1 MPDEV
6 FRSAGIGVPGEETV
20 PIKAAPEAAEAPAVA
35 PVAVADV
42 APKAQA
48 HTGTTSAPTESS
60 APTVREQAIVA
71 KAAASVLAVAEIEQR
86 NAALQAMSDELVA
99 NEEAILAANAED
111 IEAARAGGTAESLID
126 RLMLSPER
134 LAGCRQAL
142 AELIAFSDVLGE
154 ITEGRTITQGIR
166 MKQIRVPL
174 GVVGMIY
181 EARPNVTIDAA
192 SIAIKTGN
200 AILLRGGKIA
210 QRTND
215 VLVEVLKKALVS
227 VDLPAD
233 ALQNLDA
240 TSRESGNE
248 LMGLHGLV
256 DVLIPRGGAGLIRTV
271 VENSKVPV
279 IETGTGNCHVYLHES
294 ADPKMAHDIVM
305 NAKTQRPSVCNAA
318 ESLLVD
324 VQAADALL
332 PEIARDL
339 EAAGVTLV
347 CDDEALEI
355 TTSAGVS
362 PEKLRPATEEDWGTE
377 YLDLVISIKIVSGV
391 EEAIAHINKYGSSH
405 SEAIVTDD
413 YAAAQKFTA
422 GVDAAAV
429 YVNASTRFCDGGIFG
444 LGAEIGISTQKLHA
458 RGPMGT
464 KALTSTKYILEGN
477 GQVRN

>member
-1 MPDEV
+1 MSSNI
-6 FRSAGIGVPGEETV
+6 SASTDASS
-20 PIKAAPEAAEAPAVA
+20 AANAAGAVRRQAQAAKDCTGTLAEA
-35 PVAVADV
+35 
-42 APKAQA
+42 
-48 HTGTTSAPTESS
+48 S
-60 APTVREQAIVA
+60 
-71 KAAASVLAVAEIEQR
+71 IEQR
-86 NAALQAMSDELVA
+86 NAALQAMSDALTTHEDR
-99 NEEAILAANAED
+99 IIAANKAD
-111 IEAARAGGTAESLID
+111 IEAARADGTAESLLD
-126 RLMLSPER
+126 RLMLDADR
-134 LAGCRQAL
+134 LAGCKQAL
-142 AELIAFSDVLGE
+142 AELSAFPDALGE
-154 ITEGRTITQGIR
+154 IIEGRTIVQGIR
-166 MKQIRVPL
+166 MKQVRVPL

-200 AILLRGGKIA
+200 TILLRGGKIA

-215 VLVEVLKKALVS
+215 VLVEILQEALAS
-227 VDLPAD
+227 VDLPAA

-279 IETGTGNCHVYLHES
+279 IETGMGNCHIYLHEA
-294 ADPKMAHDIVM
+294 ADMDMALAIVM
-305 NAKTQRPSVCNAA
+305 NAKCQRPSVCNAA

-324 VQAADALL
+324 ARAADRLL
-332 PEIARDL
+332 PKIAVALAD
-339 EAAGVTLV
+339 AGVELA
-347 CDDEALEI
+347 CDGDSLEVV
-355 TTSAGVS
+355 TSAGVS
-362 PEKLRPATEEDWGTE
+362 TDKLRPATEEDWDTE
-377 YLDLVISIKIVSGV
+377 YLDLIISIKVVEGV
-391 EEAIAHINKYGSSH
+391 EEAIAHINRHGSSH

-413 YAAAQKFTA
+413 YAAAQKFSA

-458 RGPMGT
+458 RGPMGI

-477 GQVRN
+477 GQVR